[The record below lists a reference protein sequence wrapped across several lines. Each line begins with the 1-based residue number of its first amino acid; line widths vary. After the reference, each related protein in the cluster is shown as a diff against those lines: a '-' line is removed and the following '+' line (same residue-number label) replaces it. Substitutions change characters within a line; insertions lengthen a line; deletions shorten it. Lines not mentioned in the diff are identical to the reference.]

1 MYIYE
6 AETIKQIDQQAAD
19 QGFSLFALMENAGRN
34 IFEAMQA
41 YLDDTDTIL
50 ILAGTG
56 NNGGDGMVLARYL
69 HDAGFAVQLAFPLGE
84 PKTSIAQAHLAYVK
98 KTGVEV
104 NATNEIASQATVL
117 VDALLGVG
125 VEPPL
130 RKNAAE
136 IVTWANQQDARR
148 FAIDLPTG
156 VAANHGVVPSAA
168 QSGPGIAFSAE
179 ITFALHGAKP
189 SAYLLPS
196 AAFYGA
202 LVSVPIGLQ
211 QTSTMRE
218 STEQDVQ
225 RTLPK
230 RNPAGHKG
238 AFGMSLL
245 YAGTD
250 SMPGSA
256 VLAATGAIRSGTGKL
271 MMGTTSI
278 VASILAGVV
287 PEATYMLDGLQTLNQ
302 TGNLPEKVSAIGI
315 GPGLD
320 DTAAIDQALGHILQ
334 SDLPVVVDAG
344 ALYTNRDWSRKA
356 TTVLTPHP
364 GEFSTLT
371 GETIPAIQ
379 QNRIA
384 LASRFA
390 KEHDVILILKGKQT
404 VIAFPDG
411 AVRINPTGNTGLAKG
426 GSGDVLTGMLTSFLS
441 YDTNVYAAVQ
451 NAVYVHG
458 LCANIWAET
467 KSESSMTAS
476 DFQTLLP
483 EAFHRLENNADTKV

>member
-6 AETIKQIDQQAAD
+6 AEAIKQIDQQAAV

-34 IFEAMQA
+34 IFEAMRP
-41 YLDDTDTIL
+41 YIDHTDTIL

-56 NNGGDGMVLARYL
+56 NNGGDGIVLARYL
-69 HDAGFAVQLAFPLGE
+69 HGEGFQVQLTFPLGE
-84 PKTSIAQAHLAYVK
+84 PKTSTAKEHLAYAK
-98 KTGVEV
+98 TTGVKV
-104 NATNEIASQATVL
+104 RAADNLIDHSTVS

-136 IVTWANQQDARR
+136 IVEWANQQRTRR

-156 VAANHGVVPSAA
+156 VAANHGDVPTGEESKNL
-168 QSGPGIAFSAE
+168 AFSAE

-196 AAFYGA
+196 SAFFGK
-202 LVSVPIGLQ
+202 LVAVPIGLQ
-211 QTSTMRE
+211 QTGTMRE
-218 STEQDVQ
+218 LTEQDVQ

-230 RNPAGHKG
+230 RKSAGHKG

-271 MMGTTSI
+271 MMGTTSK
-278 VASILAGVV
+278 VTSILTAVI
-287 PEATYMLDGLQTLNQ
+287 PEATYMLDGLQTLHQ
-302 TGNLPEKVSAIGI
+302 TGEIPEKVSAIGI

-320 DTAAIDQALGHILQ
+320 DTAAIDKALGHILK

-356 TTVLTPHP
+356 PTVLTPHP

-371 GETIPAIQ
+371 GESIAVIQ

-384 LASRFA
+384 LSSRFA
-390 KEHDVILILKGKQT
+390 KENDVILDLKGKYT

-411 AVRINPTGNTGLAKG
+411 AIRINPTGNTGLAKG
-426 GSGDVLTGMLTSFLS
+426 GSGDVLTGMLTSFLN
-441 YDTNVYAAVQ
+441 YDENVYAAVQ
-451 NAVYVHG
+451 NAVYIHG

-467 KSESSMTAS
+467 KPERSMTAS

-483 EAFHRLENNADTKV
+483 EAFNRLENNSDKKM